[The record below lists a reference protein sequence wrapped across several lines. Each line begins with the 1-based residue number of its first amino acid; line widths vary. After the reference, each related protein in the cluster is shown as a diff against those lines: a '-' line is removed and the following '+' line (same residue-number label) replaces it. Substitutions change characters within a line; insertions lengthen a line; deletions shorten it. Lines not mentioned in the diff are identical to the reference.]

1 MNREI
6 KENKKRLRRAEER
19 VVECWYLLTSYCK
32 IYFSFLIFS
41 VLYMMQD
48 LLPDCRDCIDS
59 IWIKLKR
66 DYRPITSGLYIN
78 YCSRDNNVFPYFH
91 FWLLF
96 ISIFYTF
103 LTKVTCLSSIHH
115 RDSSA
120 KCRIKFF
127 TTSCTPVSKWP
138 KKSITCK
145 KKKSEIRLT
154 PNRSLTS
161 IRLEKFV
168 TYKIK
173 SLIDW

>member
-32 IYFSFLIFS
+32 IYFSFLSFS
-41 VLYMMQD
+41 VFYMMQN

-66 DYRPITSGLYIN
+66 DYRQLPMDFIPITAVEN
-78 YCSRDNNVFPYFH
+78 NNVFPCFH

-96 ISIFYTF
+96 ISIFYTV

-115 RDSSA
+115 HDSSA
-120 KCRIKFF
+120 KCGIKFF

-145 KKKSEIRLT
+145 KKKMFWDKT
-154 PNRSLTS
+154 YTKS
-161 IRLEKFV
+161 IV
-168 TYKIK
+168 YKHETGEVCH
-173 SLIDW
+173 L